1 MALQGCA
8 LARLGVPVA
17 RFSTSFLPLP
27 FALPPSRSQLVV
39 CWDGG
44 GGKPVAQLH
53 SPNWFCSGNGG
64 GLFSDC
70 FCELILSLLWG
81 GVVARPGTP
90 LFSRVVVL
98 FCWILLS
105 SFGIWIRF
113 AGADCHLLLASGY
126 VSVGVYLQSQR
137 DLFLKPKVRRT
148 GSGSAALR
156 LRRLAGLCLPR
167 FRPISGSGS
176 LSDLPRGCEILKNC
190 LISSVLPCRVLYV
203 LTLSLSER

>member
-1 MALQGCA
+1 MRAWVSRWLVS
-8 LARLGVPVA
+8 RP
-17 RFSTSFLPLP
+17 RFSPSPPLYLLPAP
-27 FALPPSRSQLVV
+27 QLVV

-44 GGKPVAQLH
+44 GVRPVAQLH
-53 SPNWFCSGNGG
+53 SLNWFWSGNGG
-64 GLFSDC
+64 FSFDC
-70 FCELILSLLWG
+70 LCLWVNAPLLGGGSFCKLILSLLWG
-81 GVVARPGTP
+81 GVVARPGIP

-137 DLFLKPKVRRT
+137 DLSLKPKVHWT

-156 LRRLAGLCLPR
+156 LQRLAGVCLPR
-167 FRPISGSGS
+167 FLLIPGSG
-176 LSDLPRGCEILKNC
+176 C
-190 LISSVLPCRVLYV
+190 SS
-203 LTLSLSER
+203 